1 MEKRHIMTRI
11 NEVVQQIEI
20 VIDDTEYPVTLN
32 ELLVLKKILEEITRQ
47 RSQETAPST
56 EPLLVAVVT
65 PRQRSV
71 PVRVYD
77 LLRNYERQRNVPGIA
92 RSNPDIP
99 YHNLNMRTIPVL
111 STG

>member
-1 MEKRHIMTRI
+1 MCKIQLRMEKRHIMTRI

-65 PRQRSV
+65 PRATVIPRQGLRSSEK
-71 PVRVYD
+71 
-77 LLRNYERQRNVPGIA
+77 L
-92 RSNPDIP
+92 
-99 YHNLNMRTIPVL
+99 
-111 STG
+111 